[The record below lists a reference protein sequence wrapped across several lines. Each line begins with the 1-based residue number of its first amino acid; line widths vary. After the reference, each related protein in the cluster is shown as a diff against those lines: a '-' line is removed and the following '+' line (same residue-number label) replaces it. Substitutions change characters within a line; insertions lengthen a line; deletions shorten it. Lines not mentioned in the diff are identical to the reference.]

1 MVIDLSTFYFN
12 LTELNIVR
20 AGVLVLLVGVFLWRK
35 AVKAIN
41 RS

>member
-1 MVIDLSTFYFN
+1 
-12 LTELNIVR
+12 LNIVR

-35 AVKAIN
+35 AVKTIN